1 MSSRLAIFHPAGR
14 LGLGQNFFGKDVAN
28 LDLYRA
34 LVAHGGFDAVDI
46 LTLVQVD
53 LDQVAPALTQGRP
66 TSTTLAVDSVL
77 NTDRMVAAGALLRG
91 QPDLADL
98 AWMRRRAAGDRAYSL
113 LGLIHT
119 IAPPTSRM
127 NLALNQVAPIQPWD
141 ALICTSPA
149 VQAALTEMF
158 ETWGDYLGDRF
169 GDGGRR
175 AIPKLPLV
183 PLGVDGARFAALAD
197 RPDVRARVRGALGLG
212 DDDILVIWV
221 GRLSFFE
228 KAYPQPM
235 FAAVEEAALATGKRV
250 HFALV
255 GWFPDEPR
263 HRPLYESAAQ
273 AYAPSVVTHVM
284 DGNDAEMVGGA
295 WAAADIFLSLVD
307 NIQETFGITPIE
319 AMAAGLPVVVSDWDG
334 YRYTVRHGQE
344 GFLIPTLGAP
354 GGGQGLGI
362 AARHAVGMDSY
373 QSYVG
378 SVAQHTAV
386 HVGAAAKALAA
397 LIADPDLR
405 RTMGA
410 AGRERIRS
418 TFDWPVVVGEI
429 RALLDELSAIRGAA
443 TDTVPR
449 HLVHPAK
456 GDPFADFAGFATQ
469 VLSPDTPLALRPG
482 ADPTRPDRTE
492 LDRVARGWRA
502 TPAECA
508 QVCELLASGQAANV
522 GEVLAR
528 FAPARR
534 SPVELA
540 IVWMAKLGIIDWLA

>member
-1 MSSRLAIFHPAGR
+1 MPSRLAIFHPAGR

-28 LDLYRA
+28 LDLFRA
-34 LVAHGGFDAVDI
+34 LVVHGGFDAVDI

-66 TSTTLAVDSVL
+66 TTTQVSVDSVL
-77 NTDRMVAAGALLRG
+77 NTNRLVAAGALLRG

-98 AWMRRRAAGDRAYSL
+98 AWHRRQAAGDRAYSL

-197 RPDVRARVRGALGLG
+197 RPDVRARVRGELGLG

-273 AYAPSVVTHVM
+273 AYGPSVVTHVM
-284 DGNDAEMVGGA
+284 DGNDTEIVGGA

-386 HVGAAAKALAA
+386 HVGAAARALAA

-405 RTMGA
+405 KTMGA
-410 AGRERIRS
+410 AGRERIR
-418 TFDWPVVVGEI
+418 TNFDWPVVVGEI
-429 RALLDELSAIRGAA
+429 RALLDELAGIRGAA
-443 TDTVPR
+443 DDTAPR
-449 HLVHPAK
+449 YMTHPAK

-482 ADPTRPDRTE
+482 ADPTRLDRTE

-502 TPAECA
+502 TPAECV
-508 QVCELLASGQAANV
+508 QVCELLASGQAATV
-522 GEVLAR
+522 GDVVAR

>member
-1 MSSRLAIFHPAGR
+1 MPSRLAIFHPAGQ

-34 LVAHGGFDAVDI
+34 LVAHGGFEAVDI
-46 LTLVQVD
+46 LTLVQVE
-53 LDQVAPALTQGRP
+53 LDQVTPALTQGRP
-66 TSTTLAVDSVL
+66 TTTRLAVDSVL

-98 AWMRRRAAGDRAYSL
+98 AWMRRRTAGDRAFSL

-119 IAPPTSRM
+119 IAPPASRM

-169 GDGGRR
+169 GDSGRL

-183 PLGVDGARFAALAD
+183 PLGVDGARFAGLAD
-197 RPDVRARVRGALGLG
+197 RPDVRARVRGELGLS

-228 KAYPQPM
+228 KAFPQPM
-235 FAAVEEAALATGKRV
+235 FAAVEEAAQATGKRV
-250 HFALV
+250 HFAMV

-263 HRPLYESAAQ
+263 HRPLYEKAAQ
-273 AYAPSVVTHVM
+273 AYAPSVITHLL
-284 DGNDAEMVGGA
+284 DGNDPEVVGGA
-295 WAAADIFLSLVD
+295 WAGADIFLSLVD

-334 YRYTVRHGQE
+334 YRYTVRDGQE

-354 GGGQGLGI
+354 GGGQGLGM
-362 AARHAVGMDSY
+362 AARHAMGMDTY

-386 HVGAAAKALAA
+386 HVGAAARALSA
-397 LIADPDLR
+397 LIADPELR
-405 RTMGA
+405 KTMGA
-410 AGRERIRS
+410 AGRERIRT
-418 TFDWPVVVGEI
+418 TFDWPVVVSEI
-429 RALLDELSAIRGAA
+429 RALLDELAAIRGAA
-443 TDTVPR
+443 ADTAPS
-449 HLVHPAK
+449 HTIHPAK
-456 GDPFADFAGFATQ
+456 GDPFADFAGFATE

-482 ADPTRPDRTE
+482 ADPTRLDRTE

-508 QVCELLASGQAANV
+508 LVCELLASGQAANV
-522 GEVLAR
+522 GDVLAR

-540 IVWMAKLGIIDWLA
+540 IVWMAKLGVIDWLA